1 MIEDEVLDEFQPDP
15 VTDAPIGD
23 SEAVPEPQPD
33 SGSDAPL
40 EEVETVQELPSEDDP
55 QPDSDPDLPPM
66 VLIPV
71 EDLKDFLDEY
81 YGQEDSDP
89 EEAEDPEAASPD
101 ESEEVEELPP
111 AVVVSPN
118 VTVDLDLA
126 ETEDQ
131 LSALVEIL
139 DHPALTTSFSDYT
152 VTEALL
158 LLLFLAVFVAGCVRM
173 LRGVFSWLRS

>member
-1 MIEDEVLDEFQPDP
+1 MIEDEVLDELQPDSGTDAPIGESEAVPVPQPDP
-15 VTDAPIGD
+15 VTDAP
-23 SEAVPEPQPD
+23 
-33 SGSDAPL
+33 L
-40 EEVETVQELPSEDDP
+40 EEGETVQELPSEDDP
-55 QPDSDPDLPPM
+55 QPDPDPDIPPM

-71 EDLKDFLDEY
+71 EDLKEFLDEY

-89 EEAEDPEAASPD
+89 EEAEDPEAAPPD
-101 ESEEVEELPP
+101 EPEEVEDLPAADVASP
-111 AVVVSPN
+111 SVVVD
-118 VTVDLDLA
+118 VDLA

-152 VTEALL
+152 VTEAFL
-158 LLLFLAVFVAGCVRM
+158 LLLFLAVFVAGCARM